1 MALESAFM
9 FPSSNSKD
17 RVFSG
22 QKCIGA
28 TPAGN
33 EKVKTIERTVAKT
46 P

>member
-1 MALESAFM
+1 M

-33 EKVKTIERTVAKT
+33 ELQITLKRRYLFL
-46 P
+46 